1 VTKTTEACLMKLTKK
16 VLIARLTHAI
26 SDRNEHAKRS
36 GELHQVNI
44 GLKHER
50 DKLALNLGDITRDRD
65 LFKEMVRRLLF
76 R

>member
-1 VTKTTEACLMKLTKK
+1 MTKSTEALLMKLSKK
-16 VLIARLTHAI
+16 QLAARLTQAI
-26 SDRNEHAKRS
+26 SDRNEHAKRA
-36 GELHQVNI
+36 GELHQLSL

-50 DKLALNLGDITRDRD
+50 DKLALNLDDVTRDRD